1 MSNQHW
7 CLVCIDLARWTMS
20 IYDSFL
26 EVCMISRNE
35 ILFFLN
41 NFFSQWLLCSDH
53 DYGGIFRPPPFER
66 LFPDQLGTIG
76 DCGVWVCIFL
86 RLINGESLSS
96 PGEDPRKNAYE
107 FRWSFAELMY
117 ENKIRLETAS

>member
-1 MSNQHW
+1 M
-7 CLVCIDLARWTMS
+7 
-20 IYDSFL
+20 IYSFL

-35 ILFFLN
+35 MLFFLN
-41 NFFSQWLLCSDH
+41 IFPQWLLCSDH
-53 DYGGIFRPPPFER
+53 DYGGIFRPHPFEQ
-66 LFPDQLGTIG
+66 LFPDDVPHQVGTIG

-117 ENKIRLETAS
+117 ENKIRSETAS